1 MTNDLNHRQNMA
13 NISLKSGIFSTELH
27 ITTRRNGDEI
37 TIPVLAKENAQ
48 YIHSLIQKGIRRS
61 GIGEELISN
70 FPKAH
75 RTKKAK
81 NNFVY
86 KSKAVY

>member
-1 MTNDLNHRQNMA
+1 MA

-27 ITTRRNGDEI
+27 ITTRWNGDEI
-37 TIPVLAKENAQ
+37 TIPALAKENAQ

-61 GIGEELISN
+61 IGEELISN

>member
-37 TIPVLAKENAQ
+37 TIPVLAKENA
-48 YIHSLIQKGIRRS
+48 HT
-61 GIGEELISN
+61 
-70 FPKAH
+70 FTH
-75 RTKKAK
+75 
-81 NNFVY
+81 
-86 KSKAVY
+86 